1 MTILTSLKKVVYVY
15 IITIYYRVSGTQAN
29 DHQDIYILSYKGLR
43 WESKFVSKNVIN
55 LSRRNQFLPEFS
67 LLSTGLKFMPSA
79 NKIDQ
84 SKLKRELEEYGR
96 KLHLMWHFRMMNKVL
111 QLINLDTK
119 DSWYIKVFSSS
130 KE

>member
-84 SKLKRELEEYGR
+84 SKLRRELEEYGS
-96 KLHLMWHFRMMNKVL
+96 KLHLMWHFWMMNKVL

>member
-84 SKLKRELEEYGR
+84 SKLKRELEEYGS
-96 KLHLMWHFRMMNKVL
+96 KLHLMWHFQMMNKVL

>member
-84 SKLKRELEEYGR
+84 SKLKRELEEYGS

>member
-43 WESKFVSKNVIN
+43 WESKFVRKNVIN

-84 SKLKRELEEYGR
+84 SKLKRELEEYGS

>member
-29 DHQDIYILSYKGLR
+29 NHQDIYILSYKGLR

-84 SKLKRELEEYGR
+84 SKLKRELEEYGS

>member
-15 IITIYYRVSGTQAN
+15 IITIYYRGSGTQAN

>member
-29 DHQDIYILSYKGLR
+29 DHQDINTLSYKGLR
-43 WESKFVSKNVIN
+43 WESKFVGKNVIN

-84 SKLKRELEEYGR
+84 SKLKRELEEYGS